1 MLVSRITQKI
11 PFTPRLYPGKT
22 SLEPDNIMK
31 TGITPNSSTAEQTA
45 PVLMPI
51 VDRLIGSYEKSLD
64 PKLRLVLPAPFRD
77 KLGDHPLIMVRW
89 LKRSLAIFP
98 ECNWFPMAQ
107 SISQYDLYDDFGL
120 TVRNH
125 FFGHAREIKM
135 DRKEGRI
142 IVPPD
147 MADYARL
154 DGKII
159 IMGDWDKI
167 TLWNYTYYQDQVAV
181 DDVTFSERCPKV
193 LKMIKGQQTLDAL
206 KAEVAQADSAAR
218 ESMEKE

>member
-1 MLVSRITQKI
+1 
-11 PFTPRLYPGKT
+11 
-22 SLEPDNIMK
+22 MK
-31 TGITPNSSTAEQTA
+31 SGITSNSPIAEQTA
-45 PVLMPI
+45 PVFMPI
-51 VDRLIGSYEKSLD
+51 VDRLIGSYEKTIDS
-64 PKLRLVLPAPFRD
+64 KFRLVLPAPFRD
-77 KLGDHPLIMVRW
+77 KLGDHPLIVVRW

-107 SISQYDLYDDFGL
+107 SISQLDLYDDFGL

-135 DRKEGRI
+135 DKKEGRI
-142 IVPPD
+142 IVPPE

-167 TLWNYTYYQDQVAV
+167 TLWNYTYYRDQVAV
-181 DDVTFSERCPKV
+181 DDVTFSERFPTV
-193 LKMIKGQQTLDAL
+193 LQLAKGQKTLDAL
-206 KAEVAQADSAAR
+206 KAEISQAERSAR
-218 ESMEKE
+218 ESAEKE